1 VNPIYYF
8 QTLIENQF
16 MAVFDNNVGA
26 QDFIIQEDVDGG
38 LSVSHV
44 KTTGRTDKFFFL
56 PM

>member
-1 VNPIYYF
+1 
-8 QTLIENQF
+8 